1 MSARLDI
8 LQKSL
13 VKKNERLD
21 ALFNSH
27 FSSVK
32 SANGQP
38 LNDKRNGQATL
49 DKWDKQDEM
58 IRNQKESIHKTLRA
72 IEIEETKIKR
82 VDDFEIPTY
91 LTAYIESGE
100 ITQWRKHPRMFFV
113 KDGGKARI
121 VLLKDGSGI
130 GYRGFDKSSSEERV
144 IFAKTYNEIQKA
156 IK

>member
-1 MSARLDI
+1 MSARLDV

-13 VKKNERLD
+13 LKKNERLD
-21 ALFNSH
+21 ELFNSH
-27 FSSVK
+27 FASVK

-49 DKWDKQDEM
+49 NKWEKQDEM

-72 IEIEETKIKR
+72 IEIEESIIKR

-100 ITQWRKHPRMFFV
+100 ITQWHKHPRMFFV
-113 KDGGKARI
+113 KGGGKARI
-121 VLLKDGSGI
+121 VLLKDGAGV
-130 GYRGFDKSSSEERV
+130 GYRGLDKSSSEERTV
-144 IFAKTYNEIQKA
+144 FAKTYNKIQEI